1 MKRYTRLTLTLST
14 DRLPAISGVAMGF
27 SRILADEYCAGLWK
41 SALVTELLW
50 LLDGDEKPL
59 LRRPQVYQ
67 APSWSW
73 AAINDPITF
82 LSEEPT
88 DFVDPQFSVLSVD
101 IQPVKSDLDQYDAK
115 FGAVES
121 GKLVLTGRLKAARW
135 MHPHDPSK
143 LSQWKVLRRLDDRD
157 SDPYLRINVRPDA
170 IEAEFST
177 ADAEHIPVY
186 LLKIIERRSQ
196 PDVLVQSR
204 PPMGL
209 LLRRNNESEYTR
221 LGVFEFLLMR
231 KGIYDFKAEFDR
243 YQEQVAWLN
252 DCEPQTI
259 SII

>member
-1 MKRYTRLTLTLST
+1 MR
-14 DRLPAISGVAMGF
+14 F
-27 SRILADEYCAGLWK
+27 SRIQADEYCAGLWK
-41 SALVTELLW
+41 SALVTELFW
-50 LLDGDEKPL
+50 ILDVDEKPFL
-59 LRRPQVYQ
+59 QTPRAYQ
-67 APSWSW
+67 GPSWSW
-73 AAINDPITF
+73 AGINDPIIF
-82 LSEEPT
+82 LPQDPS
-88 DFVDPQFSVLSVD
+88 DLVDPQFSVLNVD

-121 GKLVLTGRLKAARW
+121 GKLVLTGKLKAARW
-135 MHPHDPSK
+135 MHPQDPSK
-143 LSQWKVLRRLDDRD
+143 LLQWKVLRRLDDRD

-170 IEAEFST
+170 IEAAFST

-209 LLRRNNESEYTR
+209 LLRRNNESEYTG

-243 YQEQVAWLN
+243 YQEQL
-252 DCEPQTI
+252 PG
-259 SII
+259 